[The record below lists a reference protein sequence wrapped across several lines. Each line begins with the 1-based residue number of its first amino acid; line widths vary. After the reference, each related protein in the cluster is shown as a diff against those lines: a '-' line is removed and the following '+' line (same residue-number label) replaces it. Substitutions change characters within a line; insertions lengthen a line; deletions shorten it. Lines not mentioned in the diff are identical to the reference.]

1 VITLRKC
8 GNRIEYFHAAR
19 RDVQREADVP
29 PDEAWKALEEVAA
42 RDPTPSEAAVLA
54 ETVEELLRGLEAF
67 DREILILQLQ
77 GCTIPEISTQ
87 VTRAERTVRRAI
99 ERIRKRLRRLQ
110 TETVN

>member
-1 VITLRKC
+1 M
-8 GNRIEYFHAAR
+8 
-19 RDVQREADVP
+19 
-29 PDEAWKALEEVAA
+29 
-42 RDPTPSEAAVLA
+42 LA